1 MTNSSAPHPT
11 SLDSAGKAV
20 PAAQAGTDH
29 ECPSMEVPLPDRFS
43 ATGFVIEL
51 PLPPSVN
58 STIKRL
64 GNKSPGVARWRL
76 LCDGYIWPQ
85 WRWLKPRA
93 VTGAFL
99 IDITWTKAEYGRSDI
114 DNRIKP
120 LLDYLQAKKLIEND
134 KHCKEMRVG
143 FGETKYGCRV
153 EVLPRR
159 EVTNG

>member
-1 MTNSSAPHPT
+1 MTNSSTSHPT

-20 PAAQAGTDH
+20 PAAQAATDQDF
-29 ECPSMEVPLPDRFS
+29 PSTGVPDDAPDQFS

-64 GNKSPGVARWRL
+64 GNRSPGVARWRL
-76 LCDGYIWPQ
+76 LCDGYIWPL
-85 WRWLKPRA
+85 WHWLKPRA
-93 VTGAFL
+93 VTGPFL
-99 IDITWTKAEYGRSDI
+99 IDITWTKAEYMRSDI

-120 LLDYLQAKKLIEND
+120 LLDYLQDKKLIAND
-134 KHCKEMRVG
+134 KLCKEMRVG

-159 EVTNG
+159 EGI

>member
-1 MTNSSAPHPT
+1 MTNSSTSHPT
-11 SLDSAGKAV
+11 SLDSAGMAV
-20 PAAQAGTDH
+20 PAAKARTDQGFL
-29 ECPSMEVPLPDRFS
+29 PQEVPPYAPDRFL

-64 GNKSPGVARWRL
+64 GNRSPGVARWRM

-85 WRWLKPRA
+85 WKWLKPRA

-99 IDITWTKAEYGRSDI
+99 IDITWTRAEYMRSDI

-120 LLDYLQAKKLIEND
+120 LLDYLQDKKLIAND
-134 KHCKEMRVG
+134 KLCKEMRVG

-159 EVTNG
+159 EI